1 MGKVTRDRPRACDS
15 DPPAPRSRLGSKV
28 AVQRGGQHRIL
39 ASVCV
44 AAGGGEEVL
53 GGRPTPTTQPTRFLL
68 QTSAKP
74 WGFAFPS

>member
-15 DPPAPRSRLGSKV
+15 DPPAPPFSPGQQSGR
-28 AVQRGGQHRIL
+28 AAGGQHRIP

-44 AAGGGEEVL
+44 AAGGREEGP

>member
-44 AAGGGEEVL
+44 AAGGGEEGP
-53 GGRPTPTTQPTRFLL
+53 GGRPSLH
-68 QTSAKP
+68 
-74 WGFAFPS
+74 AFYFRPRPNLGDSPSLPKM